1 VLKKIT
7 HRILALYLI
16 QVIETKKTKKM
27 KKVLFSLL
35 MVAGAF
41 GLNQAVAQEVQSGAT
56 IEFEKEV
63 HDYGTIENGANGECT
78 FVFKNTGNAPLIIS
92 NAKGSCGCTVPSWPK
107 EPIAPGASSKIKVK
121 YDTKR
126 TGAINKSVTITS
138 NAVNAPTK
146 VIRIKGNVKP
156 KPASGAPVNNSG
168 APANN

>member
-1 VLKKIT
+1 MEQIFLNGMVN
-7 HRILALYLI
+7 ALNVMLGGLYMNHL
-16 QVIETKKTKKM
+16 QKTKKM

-107 EPIAPGASSKIKVK
+107 EPIAPGASAKIKVK
-121 YDTKR
+121 YDTNR
-126 TGAINKSVTITS
+126 VGPINKSVTITS
-138 NAVNAPTK
+138 NATNEPNK
-146 VIRIKGNVKP
+146 VIRIKGQIKAKP
-156 KPASGAPVNNSG
+156 TTD
-168 APANN
+168 APAPSN

>member
-1 VLKKIT
+1 
-7 HRILALYLI
+7 
-16 QVIETKKTKKM
+16 M
-27 KKVLFSLL
+27 KKLLFSLL
-35 MVAGAF
+35 MVFAAGTV
-41 GLNQAVAQEVQSGAT
+41 GTAVAQEVENGAK

-78 FVFKNTGNAPLIIS
+78 FEFKNTGNAPLIIS

-107 EPIAPGASSKIKVK
+107 EPIAPGKTGTITVK

-126 TGAINKSVTITS
+126 AGAINKSVTITS

-156 KPASGAPVNNSG
+156 APTSGAPVNTSG
-168 APANN
+168 APTNN

>member
-1 VLKKIT
+1 
-7 HRILALYLI
+7 
-16 QVIETKKTKKM
+16 M
-27 KKVLFSLL
+27 
-35 MVAGAF
+35 MVFVAAMGS
-41 GLNQAVAQEVQSGAT
+41 QAVAQEVQNGAK

-78 FVFKNTGNAPLIIS
+78 FEFKNTGNAPLIIS

-107 EPIAPGASSKIKVK
+107 EPIAPGASSKITVK

-126 TGAINKSVTITS
+126 PGAINKSVTITS

-156 KPASGAPVNNSG
+156 KPQSGAPVNNSG
-168 APANN
+168 APRNN